1 MPSAASRRATPGSAS
16 PMRPSD
22 DTATRL
28 SHWVREAALRAA
40 ESRAMRERLEH
51 QRKVVLA
58 LSMKAAEAAG
68 IASISGQERD
78 ARCSTE
84 YVGIL
89 DDLYEAAK
97 RAELDQA
104 EADSRELYC
113 RLWQTEQANERT
125 EARIYGST

>member
-1 MPSAASRRATPGSAS
+1 MLSEQGRQSTRASRS
-16 PMRPSD
+16 SD
-22 DTATRL
+22 DDATRL
-28 SHWVREAALRAA
+28 SHWVREAMLRAA

-68 IASISGQERD
+68 ISSVAGQERE
-78 ARCSTE
+78 ARASAE
-84 YVGIL
+84 YTGIL

-97 RAELDQA
+97 RAELDAA

-113 RLWQTEQANERT
+113 RLWQTERANERT